1 MNQYRAVDGDR
12 LDIIVFKAYGNID
25 AVVFDAVLDANEHL
39 LNSSVLKAGDI
50 VYLPEV
56 VQSIDEKK
64 TEALWS

>member
-12 LDIIVFKAYGNID
+12 LDIIVFKAYGSID

-56 VQSIDEKK
+56 ARSVDEKK